1 VFIQHTIRK
10 TVKAA
15 GIGLHSGRDCS
26 IALHP
31 APVDTGVVFRRNRIE
46 VKAVFENVA
55 DTLFSTNLGFN
66 GAKVR
71 TVEHLLAAIYGIG
84 INNIIVEVDGP
95 ELPIMDGSAGEFVGL
110 LLKAGPVSQ
119 NKLQPYLKI
128 RKPIVF
134 GEGSAY
140 IMALPA
146 DDYRISCRLNF
157 NHPVI
162 REEKLEFTFSRDAFI
177 HELAG
182 ARTFGF
188 LKDVDALQAQ
198 GLARGGSM
206 DNAIVI
212 GDDRVLNREGLRFK
226 DEFVRHKML
235 DLIGDMSLFG
245 LPIQGHIVA
254 NESGHRLHVAF
265 LRHLAANSEP
275 WEIVEAPLSESR
287 NDMRL
292 EEQMA
297 V

>member
-1 VFIQHTIRK
+1 MFIQHTIGN
-10 TVKAA
+10 TVRAE
-15 GIGLHSGRDCS
+15 GIGLHSGRECS
-26 IALHP
+26 ISLHP
-31 APVDTGVVFRRNRIE
+31 APVDTGVVFRRNRVE

-71 TVEHLLAAIYGIG
+71 TVEHLMAAVYGLG

-95 ELPIMDGSAGEFVGL
+95 ELPIMDGSAEEFVGI

-119 NKLQPYLKI
+119 NKLQPYLRI
-128 RKPIVF
+128 RKPVVF

-140 IMALPA
+140 IMALPG
-146 DDYRISCRLNF
+146 DGYQISCRLNF

-162 REEKLEFTFSRDAFI
+162 REEKLDFTFSSEAFI
-177 HELAG
+177 RELAG

-198 GLARGGSM
+198 GLAMGGSM

-212 GDDRVLNREGLRFK
+212 GEDRVLNREGLRFK

-265 LRHLAANSEP
+265 LKHLAENNEP
-275 WEIVEAPLSESR
+275 WEIVEARMPESR
-287 NDMRL
+287 NNVRL
-292 EEQMA
+292 EQQLA